1 MPETCVAFL
10 SPRLLRDRKLR
21 KKIGVSLECD
31 ALGERKLRGGV
42 VERLQC
48 LLGGALV
55 GELIEVLRAKLVY
68 LLLEA
73 RVRSSLIR
81 VAVIRW
87 ISRGVAR
94 GTFCA
99 AETGRTVLSKSG

>member
-1 MPETCVAFL
+1 MPETGVAFL
-10 SPRLLRDRKLR
+10 SSWLLRDFMEQLR
-21 KKIGVSLECD
+21 EQIGVSVECD

-73 RVRSSLIR
+73 R
-81 VAVIRW
+81 
-87 ISRGVAR
+87 
-94 GTFCA
+94 
-99 AETGRTVLSKSG
+99 